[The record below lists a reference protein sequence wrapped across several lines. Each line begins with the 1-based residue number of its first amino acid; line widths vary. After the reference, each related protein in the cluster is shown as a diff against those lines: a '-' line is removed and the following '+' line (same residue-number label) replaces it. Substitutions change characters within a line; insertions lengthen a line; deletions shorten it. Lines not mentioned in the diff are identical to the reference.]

1 MDPSGTPALTG
12 YSCED
17 FPTRTTRSRL
27 LLRKEEISQISDLK
41 FHKVYV
47 CEEDQHAKLYRKAL
61 NVSRVTARVAPDLLK
76 ALAVLSDTTVRRPA
90 VDREDVKPYWKSE
103 RRSHFSRWTTILLLT
118 SFSKTLLTTER
129 RLTGR

>member
-17 FPTRTTRSRL
+17 FPSRTIRSCL

-41 FHKVYV
+41 FHKVYF
-47 CEEDQHAKLYRKAL
+47 CEEDQHAKLYWKSL
-61 NVSRVTARVAPDLLK
+61 DVSRTTARVAPDLLK
-76 ALAVLSDTTVRRPA
+76 ALAILSDTTVRRPA

-103 RRSHFSRWTTILLLT
+103 KMSHFSR
-118 SFSKTLLTTER
+118 
-129 RLTGR
+129 